1 MCVRVWLSAGD
12 KDKYNV
18 YMRVF
23 TCLYQSWTTT
33 RGQTERERERQ
44 HERTL
49 SRSASIS
56 HSFFLSRTRA
66 HNTTVDRSAVA
77 VAAVDPVHSASQLS
91 MHTMKM
97 MIYIIYRFAC
107 ECDCWSWALTAIDLL
122 PLLMIYVI
130 GCILVMRT
138 VCAFLCAPA
147 VHQLIV
153 IAHYIANQCN

>member
-33 RGQTERERERQ
+33 RGQTERERAATWAHSVKVSQ
-44 HERTL
+44 HL
-49 SRSASIS
+49 SLFLSFTHACTQHNCWSIS
-56 HSFFLSRTRA
+56 CCCCSR
-66 HNTTVDRSAVA
+66 
-77 VAAVDPVHSASQLS
+77 HSASQLS

-107 ECDCWSWALTAIDLL
+107 ECDCCKIDLL

>member
-1 MCVRVWLSAGD
+1 MCVCVCVYDSAQEI
-12 KDKYNV
+12 KTSTT
-18 YMRVF
+18 F
-23 TCLYQSWTTT
+23 TCVFSHVFINHEQQQED
-33 RGQTERERERQ
+33 RQRERERQ

-66 HNTTVDRSAVA
+66 HTTVDRSAVA
-77 VAAVDPVHSASQLS
+77 AAVDTVHSASQLS

-130 GCILVMRT
+130 GCILVMHT

>member
-1 MCVRVWLSAGD
+1 MCVNDSAQEI
-12 KDKYNV
+12 KTSTT
-18 YMRVF
+18 F
-23 TCLYQSWTTT
+23 TCVFSHVFINHEQQQED
-33 RGQTERERERQ
+33 RQRERERERQ

-77 VAAVDPVHSASQLS
+77 VAAVDTVHSASQLS

-107 ECDCWSWALTAIDLL
+107 ECDCCKIDLL

>member
-1 MCVRVWLSAGD
+1 MSLSIMNNSKRTD
-12 KDKYNV
+12 
-18 YMRVF
+18 
-23 TCLYQSWTTT
+23 
-33 RGQTERERERQ
+33 RERAQ

-66 HNTTVDRSAVA
+66 HTTVDRSAVA
-77 VAAVDPVHSASQLS
+77 AAVDTVHSASQLS

-107 ECDCWSWALTAIDLL
+107 ECDCCKIDLL